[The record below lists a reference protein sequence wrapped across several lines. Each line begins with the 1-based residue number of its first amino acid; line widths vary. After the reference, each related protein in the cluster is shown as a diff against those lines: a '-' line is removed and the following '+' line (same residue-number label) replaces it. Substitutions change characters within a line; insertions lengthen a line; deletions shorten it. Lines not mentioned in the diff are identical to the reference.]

1 MKLPKIK
8 KLVNDE
14 NKTKLIGILTI
25 LIALWLVLY
34 FIPEVFVSLFNTLL
48 GNLILIVTIL
58 LVFMNNRI
66 NGLIT
71 GLVLLLLFRFSQ
83 LSGKNNSSTREG
95 FNLNIDG
102 KFSIN
107 EHELNKVNSTKNGNF
122 TQHSKLKFLLIQ
134 NTINR
139 QKIFDMNTIG
149 TQATQ
154 EELDYFNKNGIWPW
168 SQKVIDLY
176 KDAVARNPYIRSVPS
191 DAVNTARTSY
201 NEAAIIRILTYQT
214 KEGQFLLNGVL
225 VEDPTGNTSRLEEL
239 PNGFG
244 NFPYESG
251 LMSNRSDDII
261 KCNLKSDKSIP
272 TLERITYTGKGGIFN
287 EQTKK
292 VTPVD
297 YIDLEKIIPGFTFL
311 NSPCNP
317 CGSMAAIPDYS
328 CAYRLKVK
336 NKAPFISSV
345 WQYLW
350 GINDNPLISQPSFLT
365 ETINPNEFPLLSQLQ
380 TELQK
385 ENSYQNN
392 SSGD

>member
-8 KLVNDE
+8 NLLNDE
-14 NKTKLIGILTI
+14 NKIKMIGLLTI
-25 LIALWLVLY
+25 LIGLWLVLY

-48 GNLILIVTIL
+48 GNLILIISVL
-58 LVFMNNRI
+58 LVFMNNRVYGI
-66 NGLIT
+66 IT
-71 GLVLLLLFRFSQ
+71 GIILLLLLRFSQ
-83 LSGKNNSSTREG
+83 LSRTKTSINEG
-95 FNLNIDG
+95 FSLNVNG
-102 KFSIN
+102 TFSIN
-107 EHELNKVNSTKNGNF
+107 ENGQNQSNGENNVTNGNF
-122 TQHSKLKFLLIQ
+122 TQDSETNFLLMQ

-154 EELDYFNKNGIWPW
+154 EELDYFNKNGMWPW

-176 KDAVARNPYIRSVPS
+176 KDAVAKNPYIRTDPS
-191 DAVNTARTSY
+191 DAANYVRTIY
-201 NEAAIIRILTYQT
+201 NESAIIQLLTYQT

-225 VEDPTGNTSRLEEL
+225 IKDPSGNKMEDL
-239 PNGFG
+239 PSGFG

-251 LMSNRSDDII
+251 LMGNRSDDII
-261 KCNLKSDKSIP
+261 KCNLKSDSSIP

-287 EQTKK
+287 EQTQK
-292 VTPVD
+292 VTQVD
-297 YIDLEKIIPGFTFL
+297 YNDLEKIIPGFTFL

-317 CGSMAAIPDYS
+317 CGSMAATPDYS

-336 NKAPFISSV
+336 GKTPFISSI

-350 GINDNPLISQPSFLT
+350 GINDNPLESQPSFLT
-365 ETINPNEFPLLSQLQ
+365 ETIDSNEFPLLSQLQ

-385 ENSYQNN
+385 ENSSEN
-392 SSGD
+392 SSSS